1 MASSMDLA
9 RDDEN
14 EFEETEVKWI
24 NIIFVPF
31 NYCLQ
36 LIVLFTVI
44 IKCTM
49 VSV

>member
-1 MASSMDLA
+1 MNLE
-9 RDDEN
+9 RDE
-14 EFEETEVKWI
+14 EELSEETEVKWI

-36 LIVLFTVI
+36 LIVLTTVI

-49 VSV
+49 VSVVFC